1 MANLK
6 INFPSDYPN
15 VSEIPMRVDIRD
27 VELDLLKTD
36 VVHFGDSL
44 ETNVEPGIYVIKA
57 ELPSGS
63 RMQEVVRVEGT
74 GAEVTMSTA
83 GLSPHEHH
91 AWAYM
96 NKNVRQVSTG
106 TLNSTHYEDAWVR
119 LWRNDGTWQ
128 TVESEFGGMSSW
140 DDDGVFYELE
150 SWGGPQFLQ
159 VGGPG
164 VPWKCVAL
172 PGAQNVK
179 VLIRPALG
187 PEGEVHPLD
196 VVVSSYDT
204 QAEAI
209 LSLLETGNVVEAKV
223 IENAGAAEQM
233 LYGKMVNPSGAAIG
247 GYYLLKIRDLDRLHN
262 WTENLANWI
271 DWMADGPVIRAW
283 HLLKTA
289 RLHGADKADTH
300 SKARE
305 HLLEAVKRGVPTYT
319 EGLRLLR
326 DGLNMLCQDQSDV
339 EALEAKKIIDRYTES
354 CDWSSPMTTFLG
366 ARPDEPSPEPVLGEP
381 ESLNDLVYL
390 FNVDTKE
397 LIRQGVV
404 NVGQTLS
411 FYGGGGVAAVVK
423 VEEGGELNLD
433 GKRFQRFQD
442 VAESVGFPNAGI
454 YEWELEETGKS
465 LYDGINPL
473 RHGKLT
479 TYEK

>member
-119 LWRNDGTWQ
+119 LWRHDGTWQ

-164 VPWKCVAL
+164 VPWKFVAL

-179 VLIRPALG
+179 VLIRPAIG
-187 PEGEVHPLD
+187 PEGRC
-196 VVVSSYDT
+196 
-204 QAEAI
+204 I
-209 LSLLETGNVVEAKV
+209 
-223 IENAGAAEQM
+223 
-233 LYGKMVNPSGAAIG
+233 
-247 GYYLLKIRDLDRLHN
+247 
-262 WTENLANWI
+262 
-271 DWMADGPVIRAW
+271 
-283 HLLKTA
+283 
-289 RLHGADKADTH
+289 H
-300 SKARE
+300 S
-305 HLLEAVKRGVPTYT
+305 
-319 EGLRLLR
+319 
-326 DGLNMLCQDQSDV
+326 MS
-339 EALEAKKIIDRYTES
+339 
-354 CDWSSPMTTFLG
+354 SSPRTTPKP
-366 ARPDEPSPEPVLGEP
+366 RPFSRCWRPVTSWKP
-381 ESLNDLVYL
+381 
-390 FNVDTKE
+390 
-397 LIRQGVV
+397 R
-404 NVGQTLS
+404 
-411 FYGGGGVAAVVK
+411 
-423 VEEGGELNLD
+423 
-433 GKRFQRFQD
+433 
-442 VAESVGFPNAGI
+442 
-454 YEWELEETGKS
+454 
-465 LYDGINPL
+465 
-473 RHGKLT
+473 
-479 TYEK
+479 